1 MLRETGVDLGD
12 VDDEREPV
20 AELLGFALG
29 GGVNLGGDVVGEL
42 HAAVVVVE
50 RERGHHRAELD
61 ELVLIVLVEVIGE
74 LPPLG
79 EGVDPVLV
87 VLGGVNL
94 FNFFNVGAEAS
105 LGSLLGGLSLA
116 VLAERRGEVRGSL
129 VVVPVGVRR
138 LEGLAHAVRDA
149 LHAGDVVIRPV
160 GPVTNRRH
168 GVQHK
173 LGESVDGHFA
183 SLLLA
188 ANAGVDTGEVLI
200 EAGGDVRGTGEVRE
214 LLHELIEGRL
224 GGTVADS
231 LELVGQVD
239 HLVVLGLLDVRDGLE
254 HLVEVLAGLRGQV
267 IDHLRPDAG
276 RVVDLPERR
285 VLLAGVH
292 GTLAHLGHGILDTL
306 TPSLLLA
313 HLRGGGGALL
323 GARGDD
329 AHLVDVCA
337 LPLGEVAGGG

>member
-1 MLRETGVDLGD
+1 MR
-12 VDDEREPV
+12 
-20 AELLGFALG
+20 G
-29 GGVNLGGDVVGEL
+29 G
-42 HAAVVVVE
+42 
-50 RERGHHRAELD
+50 
-61 ELVLIVLVEVIGE
+61 
-74 LPPLG
+74 
-79 EGVDPVLV
+79 
-87 VLGGVNL
+87 
-94 FNFFNVGAEAS
+94 
-105 LGSLLGGLSLA
+105 
-116 VLAERRGEVRGSL
+116 L
-129 VVVPVGVRR
+129 VVVPVGVGRFVR
-138 LEGLAHAVRDA
+138 LAHAVRDA
-149 LHAGDVVIRPV
+149 LHACDVVVRPV

-183 SLLLA
+183 SLLA
-188 ANAGVDTGEVLI
+188 VVTGVDAGEVLV

-214 LLHELIEGRL
+214 LLHELVEGRL
-224 GGTVADS
+224 GGTVANR

-267 IDHLRPDAG
+267 VDHLRPDAG

-292 GTLAHLGHGILDTL
+292 GALAHLGHGVLDTL

-313 HLRGGGGALL
+313 HRRGGGGALL

-329 AHLVDVCA
+329 AHLVDVRA